1 MHAIAGLGGT
11 ISYRANG
18 VSVHV
23 TRRNLALCF
32 PQMSDAE
39 REVLVKQSLIETMK
53 TGCELGLAWYS
64 SIQKSLNSIRK
75 VIGSDLIEQAMKN
88 GRGVIVLAPHLGNWE
103 IGGHYLSHCG
113 ATTYLYKPPTLKGLE
128 EFMIR
133 VRSRAGA
140 SLAPTNRK
148 GVAQLVKAL
157 ERAEIVGILPDQEP
171 KDEGGVFAPFF
182 GHQALTMTLVPKIA
196 ARTGALVVTM
206 VARRLEGSKGFEL
219 VFEAVDD
226 AVSDEDLVVATT
238 AMNRSVEKCVLGAV
252 AQYQW
257 EYRRFK
263 RQPDNTRNALYN

>member
-1 MHAIAGLGGT
+1 
-11 ISYRANG
+11 
-18 VSVHV
+18 
-23 TRRNLALCF
+23 
-32 PQMSDAE
+32 MSDAE

-53 TGCELGLAWYS
+53 TGCELGLAWYAPVQS
-64 SIQKSLNSIRK
+64 GISKIRN
-75 VIGSDLIEQAMKN
+75 VVGMDLIERAMTN

-103 IGGHYLSHCG
+103 IGGNYLSQYG

-171 KDEGGVFAPFF
+171 KDDGGVFAPFF
-182 GHQALTMTLVPKIA
+182 GHQALTMTLVAKLA

-206 VARRLEGSKGFEL
+206 VARRLEESKGFDL
-219 VFEAVDD
+219 VFEAADEK
-226 AVSDEDLVVATT
+226 VSDEDLVVATT
-238 AMNRSVEKCVLGAV
+238 AMNRSVEKCVLSAV

-263 RQPDNTRNALYN
+263 RQPDKTRNSLYR

>member
-1 MHAIAGLGGT
+1 
-11 ISYRANG
+11 
-18 VSVHV
+18 
-23 TRRNLALCF
+23 
-32 PQMSDAE
+32 MSDAE
-39 REVLVKQSLIETMK
+39 REELVKQSLIETMK

-64 SIQKSLNSIRK
+64 PVQDSLSYIRN
-75 VIGSDLIEQAMKN
+75 VIGSDLIENALKN
-88 GRGVIVLAPHLGNWE
+88 GRGVIVLAPHVGNWE
-103 IGGHYLSHCG
+103 IGGHYLSQIG

-128 EFMIR
+128 EFMTK

-171 KDEGGVFAPFF
+171 KDDGGVFAPFF
-182 GHQALTMTLVPKIA
+182 GHQALTMTLAPKLA

-206 VARRLEGSKGFEL
+206 VARRLKDSKGFEL
-219 VFEAVDD
+219 VFEVAEEQ
-226 AVSDEDLVVATT
+226 VSDEDLVIATT
-238 AMNRSVEKCVLGAV
+238 AMNRSVEKCVLSAV

-263 RQPDNTRNALYN
+263 RQPDKTRNSLYH